1 MAAALVIIPIL
12 SHAVYAKH
20 HRSRHHPTRLQ
31 ADTPAVSL
39 AAAVSKSL
47 AEIPMA
53 NTMCKQGW
61 LSVFWDMQGW
71 FCVSDC
77 VFVTDLML

>member
-1 MAAALVIIPIL
+1 MAAVLR
-12 SHAVYAKH
+12 HAVYAKH

-47 AEIPMA
+47 AVIPMA
-53 NTMCKQGW
+53 DTMCKQGW
-61 LSVFWDMQGW
+61 LSVFWDMHM
-71 FCVSDC
+71 CVSGC
-77 VFVTDLML
+77 LFVADLML